1 MSSRGSPYSGPT
13 NLPPTALERAATKA
27 QRAREKE
34 RQQDFDPYLDTR
46 AGASPSSPTFPH
58 FQSVDWAPT
67 PTSKAKER
75 EEKGS
80 TTSTPTTHL
89 PTVDWGATD
98 EPSGSS
104 GLGNA
109 RGGEVK
115 RGVYEAWHLTYEPM
129 RRPSRGLYVWEC
141 VKMNPA
147 HFPTVAQEKQERR
160 CETCGH
166 WLAPVE
172 WVESGG
178 IGAG

>member
-13 NLPPTALERAATKA
+13 NLPPTAFGRAAAKA

-34 RQQDFDPYLDTR
+34 QQQDFDPYLDTR

-58 FQSVDWAPT
+58 FRTVDWAPT
-67 PTSKAKER
+67 PDAPTPDSAAKEG
-75 EEKGS
+75 EGKGS
-80 TTSTPTTHL
+80 PTTHL
-89 PTVDWGATD
+89 PAVDWEATD
-98 EPSGSS
+98 EPSG
-104 GLGNA
+104 LGNE

-141 VKMNPA
+141 VNMSPA
-147 HFPTVAQEKQERR
+147 HFPTVGQEKKERR

-172 WVESGG
+172 WVENGG

>member
-1 MSSRGSPYSGPT
+1 MSSRKSSYSEPT
-13 NLPPTALERAATKA
+13 YLPPTVLERAAAKA

-34 RQQDFDPYLDTR
+34 QQQDFDPYLDTR

-58 FQSVDWAPT
+58 FRTVDRAST
-67 PTSKAKER
+67 PDSATKE
-75 EEKGS
+75 EKEKGS
-80 TTSTPTTHL
+80 PTTNL
-89 PTVDWGATD
+89 PAVDWEATD
-98 EPSGSS
+98 EPSG
-104 GLGNA
+104 LGNE

-115 RGVYEAWHLTYEPM
+115 SGVYEAWHLTYEPM

-141 VKMNPA
+141 VEMTPA
-147 HFPTVAQEKQERR
+147 HFPTVAQEKKERR

-172 WVESGG
+172 WVKSGG

>member
-1 MSSRGSPYSGPT
+1 MSSRGSSYSGPT
-13 NLPPTALERAATKA
+13 NLPPTAFERAAAKA

-34 RQQDFDPYLDTR
+34 QQQDFDPYLDTR

-58 FQSVDWAPT
+58 FRTVNWAST
-67 PTSKAKER
+67 PDSAAKEG
-75 EEKGS
+75 EAKDS
-80 TTSTPTTHL
+80 TTSKPTTHL
-89 PTVDWGATD
+89 PAVDWGATD
-98 EPSGSS
+98 EPSGR
-104 GLGNA
+104 GNE

-147 HFPTVAQEKQERR
+147 HFPTVAQEKKERR
-160 CETCGH
+160 CKECGH

-172 WVESGG
+172 WVENGG
-178 IGAG
+178 VGAG